1 MKIGIDASKFSVLQ
15 KTGTEYY
22 TEEII
27 KRLIS
32 DSHNN
37 YILYS
42 QKPLSLNLPSH
53 CSNIVI
59 PFPYL
64 WTQVGLSLKMLTQP
78 PDVLFIPAH
87 VIPIIHP
94 KNTVYTC
101 HDLAFRRYPAFYSS
115 FQRLYLESSV
125 RQAVIRAS
133 RIIAVSESTKKDL
146 ITFYGCSPEKIV
158 VIYHGYNKQIYHTD
172 IKAKRKIK
180 SPYILFVGRIEERK
194 NIRGLVTAFAFLKKK
209 SHPSLKLVLAG
220 KPGYGYPLIKQFID
234 ERPSNVRRDIMEL
247 GYVDEKQLTSLY
259 CHASAF
265 IFPSFYEG
273 FGFPV
278 VEAMASGCP
287 VVCSDIA
294 PLREIGGDAALFF
307 NPRDPE
313 EMAQKLD
320 RIIADKNLGRKMVA
334 KGLKNVER
342 FSWEQC
348 AKQTNE
354 ILEGKR

>member
-27 KRLIS
+27 RRLIS
-32 DSHNN
+32 DTHNN

-94 KNTVYTC
+94 KNTVFTC
-101 HDLAFRRYPAFYSS
+101 HDLAFRRFPAFYSP
-115 FQRLYLESSV
+115 FQRLYLEASV
-125 RQAVIRAS
+125 KQAVKRAS

-146 ITFYGCSPEKIV
+146 ITFYGCPPEKIV
-158 VIYHGYNKQIYHTD
+158 VIYHGYNKQIYHTN
-172 IKAKRKIK
+172 IKAKRKIE

-194 NIRGLVTAFAFLKKK
+194 NIRGLVTAFALLKKK
-209 SHPSLKLVLAG
+209 SYSSLKLVLAG
-220 KPGYGYPLIKQFID
+220 KQGYGYSQIKQFID
-234 ERPSNVRRDIMEL
+234 ERLSNVRHDIIEL
-247 GYVDEKQLTSLY
+247 GYVDEKQLPSLY
-259 CHASAF
+259 FHASAF

-278 VEAMASGCP
+278 IEAMASGCP

-294 PLREIGGDAALFF
+294 PLREIADDAALFF
-307 NPRDPE
+307 NPHDPK
-313 EMAQKLD
+313 EMAQKLQQV
-320 RIIADKNLGRKMVA
+320 IADQTLNRKMAA
-334 KGLKNVER
+334 KGLKNAKR

-354 ILEGKR
+354 VLEGKK